1 MYWGETVYNIRAA
14 QELVSAVGIRLCL
27 RQVKPR
33 DCTSA
38 FSQPRSFLWPF
49 ALMVNAQEL
58 TQASNARRSILK
70 CCVVSVRP
78 R

>member
-58 TQASNARRSILK
+58 TQAGTRDGLF
-70 CCVVSVRP
+70 
-78 R
+78 